1 MLAPLWDAGVEQVRE
16 RAGNGG
22 CAGGAGNGRRKTDLR
37 VMWTVKTRLV
47 DKTLSLRSVKA
58 GSPPALAPT
67 PPPTGIQVASPVT
80 QGSQDATVP
89 QDGGQPPLPL
99 APPTTMTGL
108 PPPSSQVTP
117 SPSIGAHAGDPA
129 SHASAAT
136 LTTTTAHGLT
146 WTAGAVEQPVGGP
159 VARRSWSVRTLPE
172 EVIFEDGDALLP
184 RTTRT
189 PYKYFLTTFPM

>member
-1 MLAPLWDAGVEQVRE
+1 VHTEATNVTIYAECSRLFGTLASSKFVSGQVMEIVPGVQR
-16 RAGNGG
+16 
-22 CAGGAGNGRRKTDLR
+22 NGRRKTDLR

-67 PPPTGIQVASPVT
+67 PPPTGIEVASPVT

-89 QDGGQPPLPL
+89 QDGGHPPL
-99 APPTTMTGL
+99 APPNRFSMTGL

-159 VARRSWSVRTLPE
+159 VARRSWSVRT
-172 EVIFEDGDALLP
+172 
-184 RTTRT
+184 
-189 PYKYFLTTFPM
+189 